1 MAGLLR
7 MMTLPLNREIQA
19 ETFGNQAI
27 INENLNAGDTLN
39 QLEDLI
45 NEVFK
50 RRADRIPPIP

>member
-1 MAGLLR
+1 
-7 MMTLPLNREIQA
+7 MTLPLNREIQA